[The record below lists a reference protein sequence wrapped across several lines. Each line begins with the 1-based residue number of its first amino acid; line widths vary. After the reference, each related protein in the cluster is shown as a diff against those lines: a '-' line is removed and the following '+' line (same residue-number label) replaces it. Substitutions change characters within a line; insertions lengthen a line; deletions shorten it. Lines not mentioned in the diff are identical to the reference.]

1 MTVLKYAI
9 LFSIVCCLVFCHKI
23 QQMHYP
29 EPETVPLV
37 VQGDSAAT
45 MKIEKIF
52 KSNPNLNLP
61 QTLQKYS
68 LIIVEP
74 DASINYHILQVKP
87 DSNIDYKMMIINPMG
102 DNVRQELDPELKEA
116 IIESIQKNNHRSQK

>member
-1 MTVLKYAI
+1 MGILKYL
-9 LFSIVCCLVFCHKI
+9 LFFGIISCFIFCHKI
-23 QQMHYP
+23 HQKCCP
-29 EPETVPLV
+29 ESVTIPLV
-37 VQGDSAAT
+37 VQGDST
-45 MKIEKIF
+45 SKMKIEEII

-87 DSNIDYKMMIINPMG
+87 DSNIDYKMIIINPMG

-116 IIESIQKNNHRSQK
+116 IIESIEKNSRR